1 MPDITLPQLGETV
14 TEGTITRWFKQIGDS
29 VAEDEVLFEVSTD
42 KVDSEVPSPV
52 AGVLTE
58 IRVPEGET
66 VDVGV
71 VIAVV
76 GDSAGADSPAEPAA
90 PPAEA
95 TAPTA
100 DAPAEA
106 APPAA
111 PEPVAAPPRAPAPPA
126 APGPVPPAPTSA
138 PPAPAASTAGDGLL
152 LSPVVRRLIAENS
165 LDPDQLTGT
174 GAGGRIT
181 RNDVLKAIDA
191 GSGGAAPAPAAPAP
205 VAPAPVAAAPSST
218 PAPAAPVAAAAAP
231 MVPAVIAS
239 GRSQAIPFNNIR
251 LRTGEHMVASKATA
265 PHVLTV
271 VEVDYEGVE
280 RARSAAKAAFKA
292 EEGFGLT
299 YLPFIA
305 RAVID
310 ALREYPHLNATV
322 GDGELLV
329 HADVNLAVAVDLDF
343 QGLLAP
349 VVKGADGQRL
359 RGLARAVNDV
369 AGRARSKQL
378 VPDDLSGGTFTLTNM
393 GSYGTFLVS
402 AVINQPQVA
411 ILSTDGIKRKP
422 VVVSDADGNEAIA
435 VHSVGMLALSW
446 DHRAFDGAYAAAF
459 MAKVREI
466 IETRDWAAELT

>member
-1 MPDITLPQLGETV
+1 MSDITLPQLGETV
-14 TEGTITRWFKQIGDS
+14 TEGTITRWFKQVGDT

-76 GDSAGADSPAEPAA
+76 GDSAGADAGDASPPPAPPSEAAA
-90 PPAEA
+90 PPS
-95 TAPTA
+95 
-100 DAPAEA
+100 
-106 APPAA
+106 
-111 PEPVAAPPRAPAPPA
+111 PEPVAGVPAPPAPPA
-126 APGPVPPAPTSA
+126 AAPPSPETPAAPLPPAPVAAS
-138 PPAPAASTAGDGLL
+138 PAPTVGDGLL
-152 LSPVVRRLIAENS
+152 LSPVVRRLIAENN
-165 LDPDQLTGT
+165 LDPAQISGT

-181 RNDVLKAIDA
+181 RNDVLKVIDA
-191 GSGGAAPAPAAPAP
+191 GSTGSVPVPAVP
-205 VAPAPVAAAPSST
+205 AAPSST
-218 PAPAAPVAAAAAP
+218 PAPVVAAPPPVAARAPAP
-231 MVPAVIAS
+231 MVPAVVAS

-251 LRTGEHMVASKATA
+251 LRTGEHMIASKAAA

-280 RARSAAKAAFKA
+280 RARAGAKAAFKDD
-292 EEGFGLT
+292 EGFSLT

-322 GDGELLV
+322 GDGELIV
-329 HADVNLAVAVDLDF
+329 HNDVNLSVAVDLDF

-349 VVKGADGQRL
+349 VVRGADAQRL
-359 RGLARAVNDV
+359 RGLARAINDV

-378 VPDDLSGGTFTLTNM
+378 VPNDLSGGTFTLTNM
-393 GSYGTFLVS
+393 GSYGTFIVS

-411 ILSTDGIKRKP
+411 ILSTDGISRKP
-422 VVVSDADGNEAIA
+422 VVVTDGDGNEAIA

-466 IETRDWAAELT
+466 IQSRDWAAELT

>member
-14 TEGTITRWFKQIGDS
+14 TEGTITRWFKQVGET

-52 AGVLTE
+52 GGVITE

-76 GDSAGADSPAEPAA
+76 GDAGAAVEAPASPPAEPAA
-90 PPAEA
+90 PPAA
-95 TAPTA
+95 
-100 DAPAEA
+100 
-106 APPAA
+106 
-111 PEPVAAPPRAPAPPA
+111 EPVPASRPDAGAPVTA
-126 APGPVPPAPTSA
+126 
-138 PPAPAASTAGDGLL
+138 APAAGGSSPLVDTAAAPSAAGDGLL
-152 LSPVVRRLIAENS
+152 LSPVVRRLIAEHG
-165 LDPDQLTGT
+165 LDPTLITGT

-181 RNDVLKAIDA
+181 RNDVLKVIDA
-191 GSGGAAPAPAAPAP
+191 ASTGQVPAPLAPAVPSAPTPSATSAQLPAP
-205 VAPAPVAAAPSST
+205 PPELARPVPT
-218 PAPAAPVAAAAAP
+218 V
-231 MVPAVIAS
+231 VGT
-239 GRSQAIPFNNIR
+239 GRSQRIPFNNIR
-251 LRTGEHMVASKATA
+251 LRTGQHMVASKAAA

-271 VEVDYEGVE
+271 IEVDYEGVE
-280 RARSAAKAAFKA
+280 RVRRAAKSAFRE

-322 GDGELLV
+322 GEGELVV

-343 QGLLAP
+343 EGLLAP
-349 VVKGADGQRL
+349 VVRGADAQRM

-369 AGRARSKQL
+369 AERARSKQL
-378 VPDDLSGGTFTLTNM
+378 VPDDLTGGTFTLTNM
-393 GSYGTFLVS
+393 GSYGTFLVG

-411 ILSTDGIKRKP
+411 ILSTDGISRKP
-422 VVVSDADGNEAIA
+422 VVVTDADGNEAIA